1 MSAQPKKNIKFSLDQ
16 SEKVPVEKVENS
28 RPNIDHLMSKIN
40 EERRQEKRRNLQIIA
55 FILISLAS
63 TSFFFTQV

>member
-40 EERRQEKRRNLQIIA
+40 EERRQERRRNLQIIA

>member
-16 SEKVPVEKVENS
+16 SEKAPVEEVKNS
-28 RPNIDHLMSKIN
+28 RPNIDVLMSKIN
-40 EERRQEKRRNLQIIA
+40 EERRKEKRSNIRIIA
-55 FILISLAS
+55 FIVIFLAS

>member
-16 SEKVPVEKVENS
+16 SEKVTVEEVKNS
-28 RPNIDHLMSKIN
+28 RPNIDVLMSKIN
-40 EERRQEKRRNLQIIA
+40 EERRQEKRSNIRIIA
-55 FILISLAS
+55 FIVIFLAS

>member
-28 RPNIDHLMSKIN
+28 RPNIDHLMSKIK

-63 TSFFFTQV
+63 APFYFTQV

>member
-1 MSAQPKKNIKFSLDQ
+1 MSALPKKNIKFSLDQ

-63 TSFFFTQV
+63 ASFFFTQV

>member
-40 EERRQEKRRNLQIIA
+40 KERRQDKRRNLQIIA

-63 TSFFFTQV
+63 ASFFFTQV